1 MPDLHHALHTHF
13 GFNSFR
19 PGQDE
24 AITNLL
30 DGQHTLVVMPTGSGK
45 SLIYQLAALCLPAQH
60 ITLVLSPLIALMKD
74 QVDSLNQRSI
84 PATYINSSLSAS
96 EQSNRLHALTQG
108 AYRLVYI
115 APERLRSV
123 QFRQALHKLT
133 IGLLAVDEAHCISH
147 WGHDFRPDYRRIATA
162 REDMGNP
169 LTVALTATATR
180 LVQDDIV
187 QLLNIN
193 DGQRIVTGFNRPN
206 IGFEVLYASDVAS
219 RQRLLM
225 KLLTE
230 AGFRH
235 TSPESDTNADASPS
249 TQNGTVRIPGTAII
263 YTGTRRDAE
272 EVAELATNQTG
283 IRAACYHAGMSNDQR
298 TSIQNKFQKGK
309 LPIVVATNAFGMGID
324 RPDVRLVIHYAL
336 PGSLESYYQE
346 AGRAGRDG
354 RQARAVL
361 IYSPQDRLLQQ
372 WFIENNTI
380 TSNELQS
387 LYRFL
392 RRPDEPVRGITLDA
406 LAMSTGM
413 DVVKARTGL
422 ALLERSEV
430 IEHLGDEGAYI
441 QVRVNTCKKQVIND
455 ICALAEEYTR
465 HRQALLDQMTDYAE
479 SDRCRRR
486 ILLDYFS
493 DRSSADADICCDNCT
508 AEQMPPP
515 EPGTDVAAM
524 SRSERAA
531 LVILDA
537 LKRLKWGIGKKR
549 LSEILKGSQ
558 SKTMTDVY
566 RQSTYYGRFAE
577 FSRPAIQ
584 DMIEQLVVQ
593 GYIKIIGGD
602 LPVLHLTHR
611 GQETLRVRGSIA
623 LQLPERNSNDAPRE
637 RTSRYAHGSTTAETY
652 ALFTQGVLPADI
664 AQQRGLKERTIY
676 SHLASLIGEGKIELG
691 AVVAD
696 DVAQQVQAVIDELG
710 DTSRLTPI
718 KERLPDAISF
728 DEIKCVVED
737 VRRMRSEK
745 TVETT
750 DEHSTDVS

>member
-74 QVDSLNQRSI
+74 QVDSLSQRAI

-96 EQSNRLHALTQG
+96 EQANRLHAMTQG

-123 QFRQALHKLT
+123 QFRQALHSMT

-147 WGHDFRPDYRRIATA
+147 WGHDFRPDYRRIAAA
-162 REDMGNP
+162 RDDMGNP

-187 QLLNIN
+187 HLLSIN
-193 DGQRIVTGFNRPN
+193 DGQRIITGFNRPN
-206 IGFEVLYASDVAS
+206 ISFEVLYASDVAS

-225 KLLTE
+225 QLLTE

-235 TSPESDTNADASPS
+235 TPPATESEANTTDGSAG
-249 TQNGTVRIPGTAII
+249 NGTVRIPGTAII

-272 EVAELATNQTG
+272 EVAELVTSQTG
-283 IRAACYHAGMSNDQR
+283 IRAACYHAGLSNDQR

-346 AGRAGRDG
+346 AGRAGRDSKP
-354 RQARAVL
+354 ARAVL

-380 TSNELQS
+380 TSQELQS

-406 LAMSTGM
+406 LAMGTGM

-422 ALLERSEV
+422 ALLERAEV

-441 QVRVNTCKKQVIND
+441 QVRVNTCKKQVID
-455 ICALAEEYTR
+455 DMCTMAEEYTR

-479 SDRCRRR
+479 ADRCRRR

-493 DRSSADADICCDNCT
+493 DQSSADADVCCDNCN

-515 EPGTDVAAM
+515 EPCTDVAAM

-549 LSEILKGSQ
+549 LAEMLKGSH

-566 RQSTYYGRFAE
+566 KQTTYYGRFAE
-577 FSRPAIQ
+577 FPRKGIE

-611 GQETLRVRGSIA
+611 GHETLRVRGSIA
-623 LQLPERNSNDAPRE
+623 LQLPGGDGDDAPKK

-652 ALFTQGVLPADI
+652 ALFTQGVSPADI

-676 SHLASLIGEGKIELG
+676 DHLASLVGEGKIELG
-691 AVVAD
+691 AVVTE
-696 DVAQQVQAVIDELG
+696 DVVQQIQAVIDELG

-728 DEIKCVVED
+728 EEIKCVVED
-737 VRRMRSEK
+737 IRHRK
-745 TVETT
+745 
-750 DEHSTDVS
+750 H